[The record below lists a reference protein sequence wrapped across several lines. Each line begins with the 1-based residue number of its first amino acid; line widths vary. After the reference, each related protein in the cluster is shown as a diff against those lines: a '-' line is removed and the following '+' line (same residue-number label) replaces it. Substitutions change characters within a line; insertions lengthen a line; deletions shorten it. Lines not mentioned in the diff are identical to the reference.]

1 LEVSGAPIIS
11 VVICAYRSRARI
23 DTALASLAAQ
33 DTEDPFEVIVVSS
46 GGDDTPEYL
55 ARQHPWVKVVSRRER
70 LYPGPA
76 RNLGVRAARADLV
89 AFLPDDGV
97 AVSDWLRRRIEMHR
111 QGYDAVG
118 GSITNGTPGHPVG
131 TAGYLLEYS
140 ALLPSDRLLREQEI
154 PHCLSYRR
162 ALFDRHGFF
171 PEDTETGE
179 DTLFNRRLVE
189 AGVRI
194 GFDAQAR
201 LAHRNLTGLRAY
213 LSHQRD
219 HGRGLMQCVAVHGFA
234 SPIGTDRAR
243 PLRTF
248 WRAFVTYPLYRWRR
262 SVGRARRAG
271 VSWLASYLFLSPL
284 IWAGIW
290 ATSMGIARE
299 YLVLAR
305 RSPRGELWPEG
316 VDG

>member
-1 LEVSGAPIIS
+1 MSGAPIIS

-33 DTEDPFEVIVVSS
+33 DTEDTFEVIVVAS

-55 ARQHPWVKVVSRRER
+55 ARQHPWVKVVSRRDR

-76 RNLGVRAARADLV
+76 RNLGVGAARARLI
-89 AFLPDDGV
+89 AFLPDDGI
-97 AVSDWLRRRIEMHR
+97 AAPDWLRRRIAMHR

-118 GSITNGTPGHPVG
+118 GSITNATPGHPVG

-140 ALLPSDRLLREQEI
+140 ALLPSDRILGEQAI

-162 ALFDRHGFF
+162 TLFERHGAF

-194 GFDAQAR
+194 GFDAGAR
-201 LAHRNLTGLRAY
+201 LGHRNPTGLRAY
-213 LSHQRD
+213 LGHQRD

-234 SPIGTDRAR
+234 SPIGTDRPR
-243 PLRTF
+243 LLRTF
-248 WRAFVTYPLYRWRR
+248 WRAFVTYPLYRWTR
-262 SVGRARRAG
+262 SLGRSRRAG
-271 VSWLASYLFLSPL
+271 ASWLASYFVLSPL

-290 ATSMGIARE
+290 ATSTGIVRE
-299 YLVLAR
+299 YLALAR
-305 RSPRGELWPEG
+305 ESPRGELWPEG